1 MTFRWLQFEI
11 LHKHQKLTDTTLPFR
26 VVKFVYLRKYTM
38 TKGNMNSET
47 KIFLYRFELIHQT
60 VALDI

>member
-11 LHKHQKLTDTTLPFR
+11 LYKHQKLTDTSLPFR

-47 KIFLYRFELIHQT
+47 KIFYIGLNLFIKQ
-60 VALDI
+60 